1 MINREKDIQRGI
13 ISLEVIGRQMYA
25 FIDRYFVDYFNS
37 CLKLESSTE
46 KEEKAIAAIKKEP
59 IQVDQFLHK
68 LRQKKLDKYLNFE
81 VRVSSFYWH
90 LQCSLCKQ
98 PSTITTFLGFT

>member
-1 MINREKDIQRGI
+1 MMCFRRVFSLNCQRYRVRI
-13 ISLEVIGRQMYA
+13 I
-25 FIDRYFVDYFNS
+25 YFQEYFFCVVS
-37 CLKLESSTE
+37 E

-81 VRVSSFYWH
+81 VRV
-90 LQCSLCKQ
+90 
-98 PSTITTFLGFT
+98 TFLYPLTGQCDF